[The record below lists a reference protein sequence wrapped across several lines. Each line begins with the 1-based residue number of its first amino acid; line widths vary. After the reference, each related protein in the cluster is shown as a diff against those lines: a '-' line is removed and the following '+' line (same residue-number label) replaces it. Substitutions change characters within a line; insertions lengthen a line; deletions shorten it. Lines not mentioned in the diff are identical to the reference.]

1 MGILNNEGLRLFDR
15 EEAPGERKG
24 KVAGGGVLP
33 IRTHWKSH
41 LIQMISIRLEKRPT
55 EFLDRKFRNSDQ
67 EKENLLL
74 PRHSIGSTWKTQG

>member
-15 EEAPGERKG
+15 EKVLGKGNGKIARRGERPVG
-24 KVAGGGVLP
+24 
-33 IRTHWKSH
+33 IQWKSH
-41 LIQMISIRLEKRPT
+41 SIQMISIRFDKPLA

-74 PRHSIGSTWKTQG
+74 PEYSIDSK